1 MKKAGFKIRSRS
13 LRGNVDRNLI
23 EPSLMIR
30 SEVVPYVGTWIEIHL
45 HTYFRCRCSVVPY
58 VGTWIEIYR
67 GKYLHAKCYIVVP
80 YVGPWIE
87 MNLRMRCCR
96 YGMSF
101 PTWERG

>member
-1 MKKAGFKIRSRS
+1 
-13 LRGNVDRNLI
+13 
-23 EPSLMIR
+23 MIR

-80 YVGPWIE
+80 YVGTWIE